1 MTVQVQASETLE
13 AGIEAIKEASI
24 EDYNQW
30 TANWSNDY
38 SHRDDFQKEFAEGLV
53 HSVGQKYI
61 KIITR
66 SDTQPSVHSFI
77 VATDSDSKFRRGD
90 VLKPA
95 GWKTPARNKPRGNVF
110 DGDFPM
116 QWTGPLYL

>member
-1 MTVQVQASETLE
+1 MVVQVQASETIE
-13 AGIEAIKEASI
+13 AGIEAIQAAAI

-30 TANWSNDY
+30 TADWNT
-38 SHRDDFQKEFAEGLV
+38 HRDSFRKEFAEGLS
-53 HSVGQKYI
+53 HTVGQKYI

-66 SDTQPSVHSFI
+66 SDTRPSVHSFI
-77 VATDSDSKFRRGD
+77 VATDTDSKFRKGD

-95 GWKTPARNKPRGNVF
+95 GWERPARNKPRGNVF
-110 DGDFPM
+110 DGGYPM